1 MAKRTNGDGSVFR
14 RHDHATCPA
23 VVDGVRPAHR
33 CRWRWKG
40 ALVYVD
46 PLSGERKRQT
56 FYGDTTGDVRDKIK
70 AAADRVA
77 ATLPRSTQR

>member
-1 MAKRTNGDGSVFR
+1 M
-14 RHDHATCPA
+14 
-23 VVDGVRPAHR
+23 
-33 CRWRWKG
+33 
-40 ALVYVD
+40 YVD

-56 FYGDTTGDVRDKIK
+56 FYGDTAGDVRDKIK